1 MLRLIVS
8 AVFMMSIFSCTYGSN
23 DTGSQA
29 SDTSSVASGADDMG
43 LDGTGTTSMGTGN
56 DTTGLDV
63 SAVQPVDSTDTT
75 RPSAAERTLDTRRG
89 IGTETQTGAGNKL
102 DKQ

>member
-1 MLRLIVS
+1 MLRLFVCAALAIGV
-8 AVFMMSIFSCTYGSN
+8 FSCTYGSN

-43 LDGTGTTSMGTGN
+43 RDGTGTTGMTSGG

-75 RPSAAERTLDTRRG
+75 RPSAAERAPDTKRG
-89 IGTETQTGAGNKL
+89 IGTETQTGVGNKPTG
-102 DKQ
+102 Q